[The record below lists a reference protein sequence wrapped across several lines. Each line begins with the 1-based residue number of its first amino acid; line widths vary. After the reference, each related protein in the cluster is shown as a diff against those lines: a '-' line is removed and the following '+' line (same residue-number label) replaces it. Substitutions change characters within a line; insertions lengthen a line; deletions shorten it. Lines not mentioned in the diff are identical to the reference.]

1 MQVKDICRV
10 GNTDAYCR
18 IDDIKGDTAKVYFGR
33 DAGGAYWDRLP
44 LSVLQETDRTS
55 YGLPSWMK
63 AGQCVYHENDDVEAT
78 ILSIGRT
85 YATLL
90 IDGNEVERKKI
101 DVVMNFTPFGQDDA
115 VEIIEEE
122 KPVKV
127 DTPKLPSQD
136 DFSQAMA
143 GLFGGVGDIVTK
155 QVMAKVE
162 PVLKEIREKAPVV
175 HIHELKTPDGK
186 VIRKEGEI
194 YHPLFDKIRTLVQT
208 GKPIYIYGPAGTGK
222 THFARQLAESLGCDF
237 YFTDKVSDESELVGY
252 PNINGEHVGTPF
264 TEWYLH
270 GGLFLFDEMDRSEE
284 QCLVRVNSALANG
297 YCTFPVLG
305 NVKMHPNCRIIAA
318 GNTSGRGAT
327 EAYNTAHQLDES
339 TLNRFMFSMYF
350 GYCDELDLMSAGNN
364 KELAA
369 FAKDFRSAVEKANVV
384 CTCSYRNLEGI
395 ATLMALD
402 YSIEESLDMALF
414 KGMDTDAKRAIC
426 KHLKLTTNQYSSYC
440 RTI

>member
-10 GNTDAYCR
+10 VDTDAYCR

-44 LSVLQETDRTS
+44 LSVLQGTDRDS
-55 YGLPSWMK
+55 YGLPSWFK
-63 AGQCVYHENDDVEAT
+63 VGQHLDGGVT
-78 ILSIGRT
+78 IVSIGRT
-85 YATLL
+85 YATLRFD
-90 IDGNEVERKKI
+90 DGEEVEKKKI
-101 DVVMNFTPFGQDDA
+101 QIVMEYTPEDGEFVDYEEDTP
-115 VEIIEEE
+115 EIVE
-122 KPVKV
+122 KPQPKV
-127 DTPKLPSQD
+127 AAPSQD
-136 DFSQAMA
+136 AFTAA
-143 GLFGGVGDIVTK
+143 LAPLFGGVTDMVTA
-155 QVMAKVE
+155 QVMDKVN
-162 PVLKEIREKAPVV
+162 PVLREIREKAPVV

-222 THFARQLAESLGCDF
+222 THFARQLAESLGYDF

-426 KHLKLTTNQYSSYC
+426 KHLKLSDNQYSSYC